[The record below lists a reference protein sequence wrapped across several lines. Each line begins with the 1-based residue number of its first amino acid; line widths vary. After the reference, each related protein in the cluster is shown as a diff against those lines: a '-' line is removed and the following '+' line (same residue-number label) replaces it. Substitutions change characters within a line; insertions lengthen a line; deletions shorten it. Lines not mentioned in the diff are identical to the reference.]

1 VSDAARRFWS
11 DGVAVAASVFLTI
24 ALGSAL
30 FAPWITP
37 HDPLAVNLSANY
49 QPSSWAHPLG
59 TDHLG
64 RDTLSRLIAGA
75 RVSLGIAA
83 LSTVAGLIVGAVMGL
98 VAAWRRGSADLAIR
112 QVVDVLLALPEMLM
126 GIAIITIVG
135 RGTTA
140 TILAVA
146 VFAVPI
152 FARIIRASA
161 LAVVARDFV
170 VAARAAGAS
179 DRRVIVHH
187 ILPHCLSPIAAQGT
201 IMLGTAILIASGL
214 SFLGLGVQPP
224 DPEWG
229 AMLSRGRELLR
240 TAPLGA
246 IAPGVAITATVLSF
260 SLVGDG
266 IRDALDP
273 RGRRGTVP
281 KLQ

>member
-1 VSDAARRFWS
+1 VSSAARRFWS
-11 DGVAVAASVFLTI
+11 DRVAVGALIVLTI

-37 HDPLAVNLSANY
+37 YDPLAVDLSANY

-83 LSTVAGLIVGAVMGL
+83 LSTVAGLIVGAAMGL

-152 FARIIRASA
+152 FARWQSSRATLS
-161 LAVVARDFV
+161 LP
-170 VAARAAGAS
+170 RAPRAPPIGA
-179 DRRVIVHH
+179 
-187 ILPHCLSPIAAQGT
+187 
-201 IMLGTAILIASGL
+201 
-214 SFLGLGVQPP
+214 
-224 DPEWG
+224 
-229 AMLSRGRELLR
+229 
-240 TAPLGA
+240 
-246 IAPGVAITATVLSF
+246 
-260 SLVGDG
+260 
-266 IRDALDP
+266 
-273 RGRRGTVP
+273 
-281 KLQ
+281 